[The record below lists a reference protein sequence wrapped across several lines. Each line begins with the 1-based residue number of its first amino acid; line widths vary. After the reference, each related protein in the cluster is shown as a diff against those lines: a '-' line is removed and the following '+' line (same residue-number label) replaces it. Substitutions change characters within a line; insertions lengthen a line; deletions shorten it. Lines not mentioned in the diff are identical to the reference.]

1 MKKSKNTYNTL
12 SDKEKTNLLNK
23 LYVQDKKS
31 FADIASMYGTYANK
45 IRRDAQKFNI
55 SIRDKSEAQ
64 KNALQTG
71 KHKHPTKGQKRDET
85 TKNKIGIGVMN
96 SWENLSDQQ
105 LEQRKQKAKDQW
117 EQLDYDT
124 KINMQELAVKAVRE
138 TSKTG
143 SKLEKFIHQSLLDN
157 GYKVEFHKEQSLLT
171 TKLQID
177 IFLPSINTAIE
188 VDGPS
193 HFEPVWGQ
201 DALNRNIT
209 YDQKKE
215 GLIIGKGLHLIRIK
229 QTKDFS
235 ITRSRIIVEKL
246 LSLLNETCKNNSVPQ
261 TLTIED

>member
-12 SDKEKTNLLNK
+12 SDKEKTNLLNE
-23 LYVQDKKS
+23 LYVQNKKS

-71 KHKHPTKGQKRDET
+71 KHKHPTKGQKRDEN
-85 TKNKIGIGVMN
+85 TKNKIGVGVMN
-96 SWENLSDQQ
+96 SWENLSEQQ
-105 LEQRKQKAKDQW
+105 LEQRKQKAKEQW

-138 TSKTG
+138 TSKKG

-157 GYKVEFHKEQSLLT
+157 GYKVEFHKEQSLVT

-177 IFLPSINTAIE
+177 IFLPSMNTAIE
-188 VDGPS
+188 IDGPS

-201 DALNRNIT
+201 DALNRNIS

-235 ITRSRIIVEKL
+235 VTRSRIIVQKL
-246 LSLLNETCKNNSVPQ
+246 LQLLNNDCKNNNVPQ

>member
-1 MKKSKNTYNTL
+1 M
-12 SDKEKTNLLNK
+12 SDKEKTALLNK

-31 FADIASMYGTYANK
+31 FADIAVMYGTYANK
-45 IRRDAQKFNI
+45 IRRDAKKFNI

-64 KNALQTG
+64 KNALTTG
-71 KHKHPTKGQKRDET
+71 KHKHPTKGQQRDED
-85 TKNKIGIGVMN
+85 TKNKIGLGVMN
-96 SWENLSDQQ
+96 SWENLSEQE
-105 LEQRKQKAKDQW
+105 LEERKQKAKNNW

-138 TSKTG
+138 TSKKG
-143 SKLEKFIHQSLLDN
+143 SKLEKFIHKSLLDH
-157 GYKVEFHKEQSLLT
+157 GYKVEFHKEQSLLNT
-171 TKLQID
+171 RLQID
-177 IFLPSINTAIE
+177 LFLPSINTAIE

-201 DALNRNIT
+201 DALTRNIN

-215 GLIIGKGLHLIRIK
+215 GLIIGKGLHLIRVK

-235 ITRSRIIVEKL
+235 VTRSKIIVNKL
-246 LSLLNETCKNNSVPQ
+246 LELLNTKCKNNNVPQ

>member
-1 MKKSKNTYNTL
+1 M
-12 SDKEKTNLLNK
+12 SDKEKTALLNK

-31 FADIASMYGTYANK
+31 FADIAVMYETYANK
-45 IRRDAQKFNI
+45 IRRDAKKFNI

-64 KNALQTG
+64 KNALTTG
-71 KHKHPTKGQKRDET
+71 KHKHPTKGQQRDED
-85 TKNKIGIGVMN
+85 TKNKIGLGVMN
-96 SWENLSDQQ
+96 SWENLSEQE
-105 LEQRKQKAKDQW
+105 LEERKQKAKNNW

-138 TSKTG
+138 TSKKG
-143 SKLEKFIHQSLLDN
+143 SKLEKFIHKSLLDN
-157 GYKVEFHKEQSLLT
+157 GYKVEFHKEQSLLNT
-171 TKLQID
+171 RLQID
-177 IFLPSINTAIE
+177 LFLPSINTAIE

-201 DALNRNIT
+201 DALTRNIN

-215 GLIIGKGLHLIRIK
+215 GLIIGKGLHLIRVK

-235 ITRSRIIVEKL
+235 VTRSKIIVNKL
-246 LSLLNETCKNNSVPQ
+246 LELLNTKCKNNNVPQ